1 MEYHVR
7 TMEERDV
14 PYVSKIENEIFSLPW
29 SEKSFIDAACNPDN
43 IYLVCERTGEIA
55 GYCGMWTVM
64 GEGNVTNV
72 AVHPSYRRQGVAEA
86 LLKEMERRAKE
97 KSVTIFFLEVRQSN
111 EAAKKLYEKLG
122 KILSV
127 CFSFITYLRCVYVYL
142 TRNSEILGIPNFNDG
157 R

>member
-29 SEKSFIDAACNPDN
+29 SEKSFIDAACNPNN

-97 KSVTIFFLEVRQSN
+97 KSVTIFFRVGGDDRPVLVVQLLN
-111 EAAKKLYEKLG
+111 NAADAAG
-122 KILSV
+122 AALSPI
-127 CFSFITYLRCVYVYL
+127 CR
-142 TRNSEILGIPNFNDG
+142 
-157 R
+157 

>member
-97 KSVTIFFLEVRQSN
+97 KSVTIFFLKSDKAMKQQKN
-111 EAAKKLYEKLG
+111 FMK
-122 KILSV
+122 
-127 CFSFITYLRCVYVYL
+127 
-142 TRNSEILGIPNFNDG
+142 NLGIVL
-157 R
+157 

>member
-43 IYLVCERTGEIA
+43 IYLVCECTGEIA

-97 KSVTIFFLEVRQSN
+97 KSVTIFFLKSDKAMKQQKN
-111 EAAKKLYEKLG
+111 FMK
-122 KILSV
+122 
-127 CFSFITYLRCVYVYL
+127 
-142 TRNSEILGIPNFNDG
+142 NLGIVL
-157 R
+157 

>member
-43 IYLVCERTGEIA
+43 IYLVCEHTGEIA

-97 KSVTIFFLEVRQSN
+97 KSVTIFFLEVR
-111 EAAKKLYEKLG
+111 
-122 KILSV
+122 
-127 CFSFITYLRCVYVYL
+127 
-142 TRNSEILGIPNFNDG
+142 
-157 R
+157 

>member
-43 IYLVCERTGEIA
+43 IYLVCERAGEIA

-64 GEGNVTNV
+64 GVGNVTNV
-72 AVHPSYRRQGVAEA
+72 AVQP
-86 LLKEMERRAKE
+86 
-97 KSVTIFFLEVRQSN
+97 
-111 EAAKKLYEKLG
+111 
-122 KILSV
+122 
-127 CFSFITYLRCVYVYL
+127 
-142 TRNSEILGIPNFNDG
+142 
-157 R
+157 

>member
-97 KSVTIFFLEVRQSN
+97 KSVTIFFPEVRQSN

-122 KILSV
+122 YSPIGTRKRFYERPVEDAIVMSKIL
-127 CFSFITYLRCVYVYL
+127 
-142 TRNSEILGIPNFNDG
+142 
-157 R
+157 

>member
-1 MEYHVR
+1 
-7 TMEERDV
+7 
-14 PYVSKIENEIFSLPW
+14 
-29 SEKSFIDAACNPDN
+29 
-43 IYLVCERTGEIA
+43 
-55 GYCGMWTVM
+55 MWTVM

-122 KILSV
+122 YSPIGTRKRFYERPVEDAIVMSKIL
-127 CFSFITYLRCVYVYL
+127 
-142 TRNSEILGIPNFNDG
+142 
-157 R
+157 